1 MKMVLC
7 LNMKCLGI
15 HAEIFLPPWQDVF
28 DFCFFLPGK
37 HIDLEKQ
44 FKSSCRANMNVC
56 RVPCVLS
63 DLVNPSL
70 LSSKHKHAVSLAN

>member
-1 MKMVLC
+1 MLKSSCLPGKMFL
-7 LNMKCLGI
+7 
-15 HAEIFLPPWQDVF
+15 IFV
-28 DFCFFLPGK
+28 FFLPGK

-56 RVPCVLS
+56 RVPRVLS